1 MAAARRG
8 PAPTWDQRHSLRPP
22 PYVGAMRRQLE
33 GLAIGDAAVDELP
46 DAAVAPCA
54 AHRGAGSVM
63 ACAGTPPQSPEPGW
77 VDWDLVRRGQAL
89 WLENLGRAFL
99 ALTAALVQGFTIAR
113 FAEVLHH
120 AGYAQSPLNSNRRH
134 QGITTSAKLHAVETM
149 PRNTLRASR
158 VLWVS
163 WVWIFLLC
171 KARRS

>member
-120 AGYAQSPLNSNRRH
+120 AGYAQSPLNSNRRYAATAFF
-134 QGITTSAKLHAVETM
+134 ITDWFRYPLDDPES
-149 PRNTLRASR
+149 
-158 VLWVS
+158 
-163 WVWIFLLC
+163 F
-171 KARRS
+171 ARRGIHTVRCMHSYARRKSA